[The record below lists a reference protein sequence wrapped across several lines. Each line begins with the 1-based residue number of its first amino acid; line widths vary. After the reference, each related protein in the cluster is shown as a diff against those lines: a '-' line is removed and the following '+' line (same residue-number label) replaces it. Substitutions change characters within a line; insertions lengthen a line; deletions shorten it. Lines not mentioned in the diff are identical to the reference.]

1 MNALQ
6 NMLSTYSMLT
16 QNPMQVLSRRFN
28 IPQTVDV
35 NNPDAIIQHLV
46 DTNQIRQSDLDAIRQ
61 MIPK

>member
-35 NNPDAIIQHLV
+35 GNPDAIIQHLV
-46 DTNQIRQSDLDAIRQ
+46 DTNQIKQSDLDAIRQ
-61 MIPK
+61 IMPK